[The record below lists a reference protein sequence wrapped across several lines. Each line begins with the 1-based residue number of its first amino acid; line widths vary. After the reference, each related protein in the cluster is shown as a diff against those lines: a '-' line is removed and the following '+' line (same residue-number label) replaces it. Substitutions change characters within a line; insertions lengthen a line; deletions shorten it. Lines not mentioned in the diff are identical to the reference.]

1 MIVFDSVSKTYGNG
15 TVALDNVSF
24 TIDEGEFVVIRGPSG
39 AGKSTILRL
48 ILKEVTDYDGTI
60 TVDGDDISK
69 IGHRN
74 TPLLRRKVGA
84 AFQDFKILP
93 DRTVRENIFLALD
106 ILDLDEGVISK
117 RIEELTDL
125 TGIGEKIDMFPSQLS
140 GGELQRVVIARALA
154 PQPKVIFADE
164 PTGNL
169 DEATAWKIIELL
181 KDINEQGTAVLLAT
195 HDKNIIKKLKV
206 RIIEIENGKVVR
218 DTGET
223 KKPKSLK
230 HDEKDEPDNEKIVT
244 DDLSEDQP
252 SDNKDEKEN
261 EKNIESEKPTESTD
275 SGKDDEKEEKDGE
288 K

>member
-1 MIVFDSVSKTYGNG
+1 MIVFDHVSKTFGNG
-15 TVALDNVSF
+15 TVALDDVSF
-24 TIDEGEFVVIRGPSG
+24 TINEGEFAVLRGPSG

-48 ILKEVTDYDGTI
+48 ILKEVGDYEGTI
-60 TVDGDDISK
+60 TIDGDDISR
-69 IGHRN
+69 IGPRN

-84 AFQDFKILP
+84 AFQDFKILT

-106 ILDLDEGVISK
+106 ILDLDEDVIDK

-125 TGIGEKIDMFPSQLS
+125 TGLGEKIDMFPSQLS

-169 DEATAWKIIELL
+169 DETTAWKIIELL

-195 HDKNIIKKLKV
+195 HDKNIIKKLNV
-206 RIIEIENGKVVR
+206 RVIEIENGKLVK
-218 DTGET
+218 DTGST
-223 KKPKSLK
+223 KKPKR
-230 HDEKDEPDNEKIVT
+230 
-244 DDLSEDQP
+244 
-252 SDNKDEKEN
+252 KDEKPAEDKSADEPETQKD
-261 EKNIESEKPTESTD
+261 EKSESN
-275 SGKDDEKEEKDGE
+275 DEKEMNSRDTIDEGNEENGK